1 MNVLHETA
9 ESCSCY
15 ACARTVFFYPLL
27 MPFAQVVPSCTVIRQ
42 ALAAVLKRL
51 DAVED
56 AVADERN
63 MHSQKQRD
71 TEEADAIS
79 MLRRQDEDIAGL
91 VAVRDHSNHTQLK
104 NALNDSFPPLKPIH

>member
-1 MNVLHETA
+1 MHALA
-9 ESCSCY
+9 L
-15 ACARTVFFYPLL
+15 FFLSSAHAFL
-27 MPFAQVVPSCTVIRQ
+27 TNFVPSCTVIRQ

-63 MHSQKQRD
+63 MRSQKQRD

>member
-1 MNVLHETA
+1 M
-9 ESCSCY
+9 
-15 ACARTVFFYPLL
+15 
-27 MPFAQVVPSCTVIRQ
+27 
-42 ALAAVLKRL
+42 LKRL

-63 MHSQKQRD
+63 MRSQKQRD

-91 VAVRDHSNHTQLK
+91 VAGRDHSNHTPLK
-104 NALNDSFPPLKPIH
+104 NAKRSRHPSLI